1 MLIIRGNVT
10 NINKVSKRFRYD
22 TIDKHERRESM
33 LMSSC
38 NHGAKYI
45 TAFSLLLYARI
56 LEAK

>member
-1 MLIIRGNVT
+1 MLIIRVNVI

-22 TIDKHERRESM
+22 TIYKHERSESM

-38 NHGAKYI
+38 NHSAKYI
-45 TAFSLLLYARI
+45 TSFILLLYARI